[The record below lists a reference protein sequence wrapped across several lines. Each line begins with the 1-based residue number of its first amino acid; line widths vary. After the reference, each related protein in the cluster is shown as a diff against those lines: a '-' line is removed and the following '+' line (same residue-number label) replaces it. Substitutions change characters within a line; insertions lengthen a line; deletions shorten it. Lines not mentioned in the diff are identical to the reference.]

1 MKLNRIKAVLSE
13 KGISQTW
20 LAKKLDKSFSMVNA
34 YACNRIQPNLETLQQ
49 IAEILQV
56 DLKDLITDKRIG
68 DMKQFSEATRV
79 QMPAM
84 VHLTRIGYTYF
95 GKLSEDKNGTVYDSD
110 TNILLQ
116 VFERQFKNLNP
127 GHEGEFLQVL
137 KDIRKELNDDDLGRG
152 FYNRLKAVSPV
163 KLIDFDN
170 IGNNTF
176 HFTAEFT
183 CKNGQDEF
191 RPDITL
197 FVNGLPLCFVEV
209 KKPNNHGGMLA
220 ESARMNKERFP
231 NKKFRRFINITQLM
245 IFSNNMEY
253 DALGGIVPIQGAFY
267 CTGARSYAPFNC
279 FREENLSGQK
289 IAPFHRDY
297 PYKEID
303 KTVEKQILSDYN
315 CQVIHTSP
323 EYQTNL
329 GFNTPTNRILTS
341 MCSPERLLYI
351 IRYGIAYVR
360 MEREVDGKI
369 ESTDQKHIMRYQQLF
384 ASLAIRQKLA
394 EGVKSGVV
402 WHTQGSGK
410 TALSYYLTYI
420 LNDFYSKQNKVA
432 KFYFIVD
439 RLDLLEQATQE
450 FEARGLVVSTANTR
464 AELME
469 QFRSNQAQQGVSG
482 QAEITVVNIQRFAE
496 DKEKVRISDYAT
508 NLQRIF
514 ILDEAHRGY
523 KPGGCFLA
531 NLFDADTD
539 AVKIALTGTPLLKE
553 ERASCKV
560 FGNYLHTYYYDK
572 SIADGY
578 TLKII
583 REDIETSYKERLSDV
598 YDKLETLVQKKDIR
612 KSEIIEHPS
621 YVNEL
626 ARFIMTDLKEFR
638 KIQGDD
644 TLGGMVICETSE
656 QARRLYDVFQEEWQ
670 KYQPKPIKIKLSDG
684 SYVVGEP
691 EVDYKSKYRPL
702 KAGIILHDTDDKET
716 RKQIV
721 KDFKKN
727 MTVDI
732 LIVFNML
739 LTGFDAP
746 RLKRLYFGRKLK
758 DHNLLQAITR
768 VNRPYPGMR
777 YGFVID
783 FADIKRNF
791 KETNEAYLQ
800 ELNRFNDVD
809 ETGESAA
816 TDTFTQVIEDKE
828 EILNQMKKVRQT
840 LFNYTYD
847 NAEEFSSEIS
857 TEEDKAVLL
866 DLKQALESAKN
877 MANIVRTFGDD
888 EMKEQFAKLEIT
900 KLPQLLSEVQRRISI
915 INQKEAFNTNEET
928 KTLINEAM
936 MDIEFT
942 FSKIGQEEMR
952 LISGGVELK
961 EKWQRTISSFTQN
974 FDQDDPEFIS
984 LREAFMERFKE
995 HGFVIDTIAKFNEET
1010 QALDEIIGR
1019 LQDLQKRNNVL
1030 LKKYKG
1036 DEKFAR
1042 VHKRIREVNKQR
1054 EDKGQKPMFSFLDEE
1069 IAAILNIIKEDVDA
1083 KVYDRNDI
1091 LKKDAYFGRTVMA
1104 LINGCLFHFPQIKP
1118 EMEDYKF
1125 IQTRISQQY
1134 INQYNATYGIS

>member
-1 MKLNRIKAVLSE
+1 
-13 KGISQTW
+13 
-20 LAKKLDKSFSMVNA
+20 
-34 YACNRIQPNLETLQQ
+34 
-49 IAEILQV
+49 
-56 DLKDLITDKRIG
+56 
-68 DMKQFSEATRV
+68 MKQFSEATRV

-84 VHLTRIGYTYF
+84 IHLTRIGYTYF
-95 GKLSEDKNGTVYDSD
+95 GKLSEDKNGIVYDGD
-110 TNILLQ
+110 TNILLS
-116 VFERQFKNLNP
+116 VFEQQFKKLNP
-127 GHEGEFLQVL
+127 GHEGEFIQVL

-170 IGNNTF
+170 IKNNTF

-220 ESARMNKERFP
+220 ESERMNKERFP

-267 CTGARSYAPFNC
+267 CTGARAYSPFNC
-279 FREENLSGQK
+279 FREENPGGLK
-289 IAPFHRDY
+289 VAPFHRDY
-297 PYKEID
+297 PYKDID
-303 KTVEKQILSDYN
+303 KSVEKRILSDYN
-315 CQVIHTSP
+315 CQVIHSSP

-329 GFNTPTNRILTS
+329 GFNTPTNRVLTS

-384 ASLAIRQKLA
+384 ASLAIRKKLE

-410 TALSYYLTYI
+410 TALSYYLTYV

-450 FEARGLVVSTANTR
+450 FEARGLVVLTANTR

-598 YDKLETLVQKKDIR
+598 YDKLDTLVQKKDIR

-621 YVNEL
+621 YVKEL
-626 ARFIMTDLKEFR
+626 ARYIMEDLKEFR
-638 KIQGDD
+638 KIQGDY

-656 QARRLYDVFQEEWQ
+656 QARRLYDLFEEEWQ
-670 KYQPKPIKIKLSDG
+670 KYQPKPIKIKLADG
-684 SYVVGEP
+684 TYVVGEP
-691 EVDYKSKYRPL
+691 EVDYKSAYRPL

-791 KETNEAYLQ
+791 KETNEAYLR

-809 ETGESAA
+809 ETGKEAA

-828 EILNQMKKVRQT
+828 EIVNQMKKIRQT
-840 LFNYTYD
+840 LFDYSYD

-877 MANIVRTFGDD
+877 MANLVRTFGDED
-888 EMKEQFAKLEIT
+888 MKEQFAKLEIT
-900 KLPQLLSEVQRRISI
+900 KLPQLLSEVQRRIGI
-915 INQKEAFNTNEET
+915 INQKEAFSTNDET

-952 LISGGVELK
+952 LISGGAELK
-961 EKWQRTISSFTQN
+961 EKWQRTIASFTQN
-974 FDQDDPEFIS
+974 FDQEDPEFMS
-984 LREAFMERFKE
+984 LRDAFMERFKE

-1010 QALDEIIGR
+1010 QALDEIVKR

-1054 EDKGQKPMFSFLDEE
+1054 EEKGQKPMFSFLDEE

-1104 LINGCLFHFPQIKP
+1104 LINGCLYHFPQIKP
-1118 EMEDYKF
+1118 EMDDYKF

>member
-1 MKLNRIKAVLSE
+1 
-13 KGISQTW
+13 
-20 LAKKLDKSFSMVNA
+20 
-34 YACNRIQPNLETLQQ
+34 
-49 IAEILQV
+49 
-56 DLKDLITDKRIG
+56 
-68 DMKQFSEATRV
+68 MKQFSEATRV

-84 VHLTRIGYTYF
+84 IHLTRIGYTYF
-95 GKLSEDKNGTVYDSD
+95 GKLSEDKNGIVYDGD
-110 TNILLQ
+110 TNILLS
-116 VFERQFKNLNP
+116 VFEQQFKKLNP
-127 GHEGEFLQVL
+127 GHEGEFIQVL

-170 IGNNTF
+170 IKNNTF

-220 ESARMNKERFP
+220 ESERMNKERFP

-267 CTGARSYAPFNC
+267 CTGARAYSPFNC
-279 FREENLSGQK
+279 FREENPGGLK
-289 IAPFHRDY
+289 VAPFYRDY
-297 PYKEID
+297 PYKDID
-303 KTVEKQILSDYN
+303 KSVEKRILSDYN
-315 CQVIHTSP
+315 CQVIHSSP

-329 GFNTPTNRILTS
+329 GFNTPTNRVLTS

-384 ASLAIRQKLA
+384 ASLAIRKKLE

-410 TALSYYLTYI
+410 TALSYYLTYV

-598 YDKLETLVQKKDIR
+598 YDKLDTLVQKKDIR

-621 YVNEL
+621 YVKEL
-626 ARFIMTDLKEFR
+626 ARYIMEDLKEFR
-638 KIQGDD
+638 KIQGDY

-656 QARRLYDVFQEEWQ
+656 QARRLYDLFEEEWQ
-670 KYQPKPIKIKLSDG
+670 KYQPKPIKIKLADG
-684 SYVVGEP
+684 TYVVGEP
-691 EVDYKSKYRPL
+691 EVDYKSAYRPL

-758 DHNLLQAITR
+758 EHNLLQAITR

-791 KETNEAYLQ
+791 KETNEAYLR

-809 ETGESAA
+809 ETGKEAA

-828 EILNQMKKVRQT
+828 EIVNQMKKIRQT
-840 LFNYTYD
+840 LFDYSYD

-877 MANIVRTFGDD
+877 MANLVRTFGDED
-888 EMKEQFAKLEIT
+888 MKEQFAKLEIT
-900 KLPQLLSEVQRRISI
+900 KLPQLLSEVQRRIGI
-915 INQKEAFNTNEET
+915 INQKEAFSTNDET

-952 LISGGVELK
+952 LISGGAELK
-961 EKWQRTISSFTQN
+961 EKWQRTIASFTQN
-974 FDQDDPEFIS
+974 FDQEDPEFMS
-984 LREAFMERFKE
+984 LRDAFMERFKE

-1010 QALDEIIGR
+1010 QALDEIVKR

-1054 EDKGQKPMFSFLDEE
+1054 EEKGQKPMFSFLDEE

-1104 LINGCLFHFPQIKP
+1104 LINGCLYHFPQIKP
-1118 EMEDYKF
+1118 EMDDYKF